1 MNLKKIILSII
12 TIILI
17 IGGLIGYKLYVKIYA
32 PNVTEEAAVY
42 IPTNAD
48 FSQVK
53 EAIEPYLDNMNSFEW
68 VAQKKNYPNVI
79 KPGRYIIKKGMNNND
94 LIDLLRSGKQT
105 PVMLTFNNQDTLE
118 KLSGRIAT
126 QLEADSI
133 SILNTILDP
142 TFLSENNLSKQ
153 RVLQIFI
160 PNTYELYWNTSA
172 EKFRDRMLKE
182 YKTFWNEQRIAKAK
196 ALNLTKSEVMT
207 LASIVQKET
216 ALASERPVVAGLYLN
231 RLRDKWPLQADPTI
245 IFILKQ
251 KYGQEYEV
259 KRVLNND
266 LLIDSPYNTYKNI
279 GLPPALIAMPDILTI
294 DAVLN
299 PSKHDYYY
307 MCASVTDL
315 GKHEFARTLAQH
327 NVNADKYRKWVAKQG
342 ISR

>member
-12 TIILI
+12 AITLI
-17 IGGLIGYKLYVKIYA
+17 IGGLIGYKFYVKIYA

-48 FSQVK
+48 FSEVK
-53 EAIEPYLDNMNSFEW
+53 EAIQPYLGNINSFEW

-79 KPGRYIIKKGMNNND
+79 KSGRYIIKEGMNNND

-126 QLEADSI
+126 QLEADSLT
-133 SILNTILDP
+133 ILNTILDP
-142 TFLSENNLSKQ
+142 AFLSENNLSKQ
-153 RVLQIFI
+153 SALQIFI

-216 ALASERPVVAGLYLN
+216 ALSSERPVVAGLYLN

-245 IFILKQ
+245 IFALKQ
-251 KYGQEYEV
+251 KYGQDYEV

-307 MCASVTDL
+307 MCASVSDL

-342 ISR
+342 INR